1 MGTNASAL
9 IITNKKKYPIN
20 IDKHRIILIIII
32 ERTAKLEMNKTLLSC
47 LYNMSL
53 NGSIIF
59 VGIECETKFG
69 HRIHMSPSHYILL
82 NIILS

>member
-9 IITNKKKYPIN
+9 IITNKKKYPI
-20 IDKHRIILIIII
+20 IFDKHRIILI
-32 ERTAKLEMNKTLLSC
+32 ERNAKLQMNKTLLSC

-53 NGSIIF
+53 NGNIIF